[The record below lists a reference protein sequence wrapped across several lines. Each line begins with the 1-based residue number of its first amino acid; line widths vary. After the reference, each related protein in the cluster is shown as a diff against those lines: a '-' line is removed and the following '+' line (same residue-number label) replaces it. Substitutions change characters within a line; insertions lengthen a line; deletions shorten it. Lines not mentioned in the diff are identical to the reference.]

1 MNDTM
6 KDKTIFLLERLLAK
20 VQAENESLKKQIPNP
35 EIDERMVKLLSDR
48 ENTIE
53 SLQSDIDHY
62 KDTLDT
68 IRSFIQG
75 NMHA

>member
-20 VQAENESLKKQIPNP
+20 VQAENESLKKQSPNP